1 MSENNIKIKGSGG
14 KSKTGHSSYIS
25 GSKKIQLNKNIS
37 ITPHVGTLNNR
48 YTKKVNETGSTVGFQ
63 SKIKVNKNLEF
74 SGGISKTKSKVK
86 GSNWSSSNEGT
97 RANVGLTW
105 RFK

>member
-1 MSENNIKIKGSGG
+1 MSENNIKIIGRGG
-14 KSKTGHSSYIS
+14 KSSTGHSSNIS
-25 GSKKIQLNKNIS
+25 VSKKIQLNKNIS

-63 SKIKVNKNLEF
+63 SKIKINKNLEF